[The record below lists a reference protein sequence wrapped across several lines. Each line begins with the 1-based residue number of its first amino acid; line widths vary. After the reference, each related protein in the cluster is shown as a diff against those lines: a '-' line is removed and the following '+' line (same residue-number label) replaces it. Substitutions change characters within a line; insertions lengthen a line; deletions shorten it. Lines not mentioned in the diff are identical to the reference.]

1 MNTRSSILEQ
11 TVGGVRS
18 VGSVRSVFQE
28 VPSFSFPPSFLSS
41 CLVRVLSLRYGYGL
55 SLSLSCLSV
64 LSETLLLHIICL
76 STQKVLMDLKTSR
89 VATFRLSMDLFETVQ
104 LGRTFQTL
112 PLLLLQNITALFSR
126 TALLFHKS
134 TKNTRRQE
142 EQTLLLYQSTHTF
155 TQPSITS
162 STFRSQP

>member
-1 MNTRSSILEQ
+1 MEVLE
-11 TVGGVRS
+11 VCFR
-18 VGSVRSVFQE
+18 RFQ
-28 VPSFSFPPSFLSS
+28 VSPSFLSS
-41 CLVRVLSLRYGYGL
+41 CLVRVLSLRYGYG
-55 SLSLSCLSV
+55 LSLSCLSV